1 LLSKTAGFLFPA
13 GDRPVGLPALP
24 AHFLLIGAVS
34 PSLSARTIGGVT
46 VPQFTHD
53 ASQWLVVAAQS
64 PDGARKG
71 VERLIVDGQWRDL
84 AGEAVSLDLDSG
96 SLRSAQPA
104 RVAYVAPSAFVLS
117 DVRPILGGIL
127 SDNILLTFAA
137 LIALASILG
146 LSTHALIR
154 KSGVR

>member
-1 LLSKTAGFLFPA
+1 
-13 GDRPVGLPALP
+13 V
-24 AHFLLIGAVS
+24 
-34 PSLSARTIGGVT
+34 
-46 VPQFTHD
+46 
-53 ASQWLVVAAQS
+53 
-64 PDGARKG
+64 RKG

-84 AGEAVSLDLDSG
+84 AGQAVSLDLDSG
-96 SLRSAQPA
+96 SLHAAQPTH
-104 RVAYVAPSAFVLS
+104 VAYVEPSAFVLS

-137 LIALASILG
+137 LIALVSLLG